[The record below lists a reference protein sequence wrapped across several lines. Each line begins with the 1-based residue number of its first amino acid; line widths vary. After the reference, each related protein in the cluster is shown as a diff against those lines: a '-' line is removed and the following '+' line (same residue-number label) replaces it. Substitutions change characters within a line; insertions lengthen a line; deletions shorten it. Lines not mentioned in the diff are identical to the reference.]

1 MLYTLTDIL
10 RPAREN
16 GFAVPA
22 FNVGSD
28 VLARAV
34 LDECAEKEAPV
45 ILALYPRELTFCG
58 REFVR
63 YLLDLASS
71 ARIPVCVHYDHG
83 AGFAE
88 VMAAISYGFSS
99 VMIDASRLP
108 FAENLALT
116 KKVVE
121 AAHYAG
127 VSVEAELGTISQA
140 DGTGA
145 LPELYTDPALAR
157 SFAEESGAD
166 ALAVSVGTRHGVYPK
181 DAVPTLRL
189 DLLREIRRLT
199 DIPLVLHGGSSNAD
213 EEISAAAQAGAS
225 KINISSDIKVAFF
238 NKCREILRD
247 EKQQEPPEIYPLC
260 MDAVRQ
266 VAAHKLSVFGAAGKA
281 ALYVN

>member
-1 MLYTLTDIL
+1 MLYNLTDIL

-16 GFAVPA
+16 GFAIPA

-34 LDECAEKEAPV
+34 LDECTEKQAPV
-45 ILALYPRELTFCG
+45 ILALYPKELVFCG
-58 REFVR
+58 KEYVR
-63 YLLDLASS
+63 YLLDMASS
-71 ARIPVCVHYDHG
+71 AHIPVCVHYDHG
-83 AGFAE
+83 ASFAE

-99 VMIDASRLP
+99 VMIDASRMP
-108 FAENLALT
+108 YDENLALT
-116 KKVVE
+116 QKVVE

-140 DGTGA
+140 SGA
-145 LPELYTDPALAR
+145 GNLPELYTDPNLAR

-181 DAVPTLRL
+181 DAIPTLRL

-213 EEISAAAQAGAS
+213 EEISAAAQAGAC

-238 NKCREILRD
+238 NKCREMLCD
-247 EKQQEPPEIYPLC
+247 EKQQEPPNIYPPC
-260 MDAVRQ
+260 VDAVRQ
-266 VAAHKLSVFGAAGKA
+266 TAAHKLSVFGAIGKS
-281 ALYVN
+281 ALY